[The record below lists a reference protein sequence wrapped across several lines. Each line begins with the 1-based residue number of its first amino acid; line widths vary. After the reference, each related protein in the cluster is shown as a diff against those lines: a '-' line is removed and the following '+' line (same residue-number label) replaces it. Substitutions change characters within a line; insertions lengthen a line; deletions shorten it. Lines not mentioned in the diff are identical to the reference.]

1 MNISAPFIARPI
13 ATWLLAI
20 AILLSGALGYQ
31 ALPVSALPEVDF
43 PTIEVVTQLPGAS
56 PETIETLITASL
68 ERQFGQIPGL
78 LLMTS
83 QSAESTS
90 QITLQF
96 NLNRSMDSA
105 AQDVQAAIN
114 AAAGTLPTNLPYP
127 PTYSKVNPADAPI
140 LTLALT
146 SPALPIDVVSDAA
159 DTLLQPKLSQIEGVG
174 RVTVEGGLR
183 PAVRVR
189 VDPARLA
196 AYGLAMEDVRQ
207 AVAATNANGP
217 KGGFD
222 GPRLAFSLGANDQ
235 LVDAAAYRNLVI
247 AWRNGA
253 PVRLSAV
260 GSVLGGVENDRV
272 GATYDGKPAVV
283 LDIQRQPGANIVQTV
298 RAIQQALPRL
308 RQAIPS
314 GISIAVVSDRT
325 ETIKAS
331 VRDVQYTLIMSIVL
345 VVLVI
350 FIFLRSARATFIPAV
365 ALPLSLIGTFGVM
378 QLLGYSLDNLSLM
391 ALTIATGFVV
401 DDAIVMIENIVRFIE
416 GDRRPPAGSAATGA
430 PLAPG
435 SDRGSD
441 DQARQDGAARSHA
454 ATQGSRPGD
463 AVPGVAVPS
472 ADPAASA
479 TRPPTGGL
487 PPLQAAFRGA
497 AQIGFTIVSLTVS
510 LIAVFIPLLFMTGVV
525 GRLFKEFSVTLAV
538 SVVMSAI
545 VSLTLTPMMCGR
557 LLRPACDD
565 PPGPVARWSER
576 GFDRLLAGYRRTL
589 DWSLNHQTLVLI
601 VGGLTLVGTIGLYA
615 VVPKGFLP
623 RQDTGVVL
631 AVTEAAQSASIPKL
645 VALQSRMAAIIRRD
659 PAVTGVVSFAG
670 AGTINTTPNTGRLT
684 IALKAIGQ
692 RDPMAV
698 VIARMQA
705 AIAGIPGITAFF
717 QPVQDI
723 AIGTRVSR
731 TPFQYTLI
739 DTDATELATWAP
751 RLRDKLASLP
761 ALREVASDQQ
771 IAGLRTF
778 IDVDR
783 VTAMRLGVSMQA
795 IQDTLYDSFG
805 QRQISTI
812 YGQANQYRVVL
823 EADPLWQTDPR
834 SLRLLRVPGLNG
846 AQVPLSAIARI
857 EPVTAP
863 LMIAHQEQFPAVTLS
878 FDLAPGYALGDAI
891 GAVARAEQAIG
902 MPATITGSYAGDAA
916 EFQSS
921 LAAEPW
927 LILAA
932 VVVIYIVLGV
942 LYESWIHPITILSTL
957 PSAGIGALLALMICG
972 IDLSLVALVG
982 IVLLMG
988 IVKKNAIMM
997 VDFAIEAERMGGLSS
1012 REAMRQACLL
1022 RFRPIMMT
1030 TMAALLGALP
1040 LVLEHGAGSELRYPL
1055 GVTIIGG
1062 LLLSQFLTLYT
1073 TPAIYLAFE
1082 RLRARLMGRRAPASA
1097 PAE

>member
-13 ATWLLAI
+13 ATWLLAV
-20 AILLSGALGYQ
+20 AIMLSGALGYR
-31 ALPVSALPEVDF
+31 ALPVSALPDVDF
-43 PTIEVVTQLPGAS
+43 PTIQVVTQLPGAN
-56 PETIETLITASL
+56 PETTETLITASL

-78 LLMTS
+78 LMMTS
-83 QSAESTS
+83 QSAEGTS

-96 NLNRSMDSA
+96 GLNRSMDSA

-114 AAAGTLPTNLPYP
+114 GAAGTLPLNLPYP

-146 SPALPIDVVSDAA
+146 SDGLPIDAISDAA
-159 DTLLQPKLSQIEGVG
+159 DTLLQPKLSEIGGVG
-174 RVTVEGGLR
+174 RVTVQGGMR

-196 AYGLAMEDVRQ
+196 AYGLAMEDVRI
-207 AVAATNANGP
+207 AVAAANVNGA

-235 LVDAAAYRNLVI
+235 LVDAAAYQNLVI

-260 GSVLGGVENDRV
+260 GSVVNGVENNRV
-272 GATYDGKPAVV
+272 GAIYNGTPAVV

-298 RAIQQALPRL
+298 EAIQQALPKL
-308 RQAIPS
+308 RKAIPS
-314 GISIAVVSDRT
+314 GIEVSIVTDRT
-325 ETIKAS
+325 ETIRAS
-331 VRDVQYTLIMSIVL
+331 VRDVQYTLMMSVVL

-350 FIFLRSARATFIPAV
+350 FVFLRSARATFIPAV
-365 ALPLSLIGTFGVM
+365 ALPLSLIGTFGIM
-378 QLLGYSLDNLSLM
+378 HLLGYSLDNLSLM

-401 DDAIVMIENIVRFIE
+401 DDAIVMVENVVRFIE
-416 GDRRPPAGSAATGA
+416 
-430 PLAPG
+430 
-435 SDRGSD
+435 RG
-441 DQARQDGAARSHA
+441 
-454 ATQGSRPGD
+454 
-463 AVPGVAVPS
+463 V
-472 ADPAASA
+472 
-479 TRPPTGGL
+479 
-487 PPLQAAFRGA
+487 PPLEAAFRGA

-510 LIAVFIPLLFMTGVV
+510 LVAVFIPLLFMTGVV
-525 GRLFKEFSVTLAV
+525 GRLFKEFAVTLTV
-538 SVVMSAI
+538 SVVVSAV

-557 LLRPACDD
+557 FLRPAHEQK
-565 PPGPVARWSER
+565 PGLVARWSER
-576 GFDRLLAGYRRTL
+576 GFDKLLAGYRRTL
-589 DWSLNHQTLVLI
+589 DWSFSHQTFVLI
-601 VGGLTLVGTIGLYA
+601 VGALTLVGTIGLYA
-615 VVPKGFLP
+615 MVPKGFLP
-623 RQDTGVVL
+623 RQDTGVLL
-631 AVTEAAQSASIPKL
+631 AVTEAAQSASISSL
-645 VALQSRMAAIIRRD
+645 AAAQTRMAEIIRQD
-659 PAVTGVVSFAG
+659 PAVTGVVSFVG
-670 AGTINTTPNTGRLT
+670 AGTINATPNTGRLT
-684 IALKAIGQ
+684 IALKPVGA
-692 RDPMAV
+692 RDPIDL

-705 AIAGIPGITAFF
+705 GIAGIPGITAFF

-723 AIGTRVSR
+723 QIGTRVSR
-731 TPFQYTLI
+731 TQFQYTLM
-739 DTDATELATWAP
+739 DTDAAELAAWAP
-751 RLRDKLASLP
+751 RLRDKLATLP
-761 ALREVASDQQ
+761 ELRDVATDQQ
-771 IAGLRTF
+771 DEGFRTF
-778 IDVDR
+778 VDVDR
-783 VTAMRLGVSMQA
+783 DAAMRLGVSMQA

-812 YGQANQYRVVL
+812 FGQANQYRVVL
-823 EADPLWQTDPR
+823 EADPLWQSDPN

-846 AQVPLSAIARI
+846 VQVPLSAIARF
-857 EPVTAP
+857 ERVTSP
-863 LMIAHQEQFPAVTLS
+863 LVMSHQAQFPAVTLS
-878 FDLAPGYALGDAI
+878 FDIAPNFSLGHAVD
-891 GAVARAEQAIG
+891 AVARAEKDIG
-902 MPATITGSYAGDAA
+902 MPETITGSYSGDVA

-997 VDFAIEAERMGGLSS
+997 VDFAIEAERTRGMSPHD
-1012 REAMRQACLL
+1012 AMREACLL

-1040 LVLEHGAGSELRYPL
+1040 LVLERGAGSELRYPL
-1055 GVTIIGG
+1055 GVTIVGG

-1082 RLRARLMGRRAPASA
+1082 SLRLRFAGPVSPEPEA
-1097 PAE
+1097 AE

>member
-1 MNISAPFIARPI
+1 MSLSEPFIARPI
-13 ATWLLAI
+13 ATWLLAV
-20 AILLSGALGYQ
+20 AILLSGALGYR

-43 PTIEVVTQLPGAS
+43 PTIQVVTQLPGAS
-56 PETIETLITASL
+56 PETTETLITASL

-83 QSAESTS
+83 QSAEGTS

-96 NLNRSMDSA
+96 GLNRSMDSA

-114 AAAGTLPTNLPYP
+114 AAAGTLPPNLPYP

-146 SPALPIDVVSDAA
+146 SEGLPIDVISDAA
-159 DTLLQPKLSQIEGVG
+159 DTLLQPKLSQIDGVG
-174 RVTVEGGLR
+174 RVTVQGGMR

-196 AYGLAMEDVRQ
+196 AYGLAMEDIRN
-207 AVAATNANGP
+207 AVAAANVNGA

-235 LVDAAAYRNLVI
+235 LVDASAYHDLVI

-260 GSVLGGVENDRV
+260 GSVVGGVENDRV
-272 GATYDGKPAVV
+272 AAAYNGTPAVV

-298 RAIQQALPRL
+298 QAIQEALPRL

-314 GISIAVVSDRT
+314 GIDIGIVTDRT
-325 ETIKAS
+325 ETIRAS
-331 VRDVQYTLIMSIVL
+331 VADVQYTLIMSMVL

-350 FIFLRSARATFIPAV
+350 FVFLRSPRATFIPAV
-365 ALPLSLIGTFGVM
+365 ALPLSLIGTFGIM
-378 QLLGYSLDNLSLM
+378 QLLGFGLDNLSLM
-391 ALTIATGFVV
+391 ALTVATGFVV
-401 DDAIVMIENIVRFIE
+401 DDAIVMIENVVRFIE
-416 GDRRPPAGSAATGA
+416 
-430 PLAPG
+430 
-435 SDRGSD
+435 RG
-441 DQARQDGAARSHA
+441 
-454 ATQGSRPGD
+454 
-463 AVPGVAVPS
+463 V
-472 ADPAASA
+472 
-479 TRPPTGGL
+479 
-487 PPLQAAFRGA
+487 PPLEAAFRGA

-538 SVVMSAI
+538 SVVVSAV

-557 LLRPACDD
+557 LLRPSRAG
-565 PPGPVARWSER
+565 PPGFLGRASER
-576 GFDRLLAGYRRTL
+576 GFDRLLAGYRRSL
-589 DWSLNHQTLVLI
+589 DWSFGHQGFVLTI
-601 VGGLTLVGTIGLYA
+601 GALTLAGTLGLYA

-623 RQDTGVVL
+623 RQDTGVIL

-645 VALQSRMAAIIRRD
+645 VALQSRMAAIVRRD

-684 IALKAIGQ
+684 IALKPVGQ
-692 RDPMAV
+692 RDPMDV
-698 VIARMQA
+698 VLGRLKA
-705 AIAGIPGITAFF
+705 AIGGIAGITAFF

-723 AIGTRVSR
+723 QIGTRVSR
-731 TPFQYTLI
+731 TQFQYTLI
-739 DTDATELATWAP
+739 DTDAAELAVWAP
-751 RLRDKLASLP
+751 RLRAKLAALP
-761 ALREVASDQQ
+761 ELRDVASDQQ
-771 IAGLRTF
+771 NEGFRTL

-783 VTAMRLGVSMQA
+783 DAAMRLGVSMQA
-795 IQDTLYDSFG
+795 IEDTLYDGFG

-812 YGQANQYRVVL
+812 FGQANQYRVVL
-823 EADPLWQTDPR
+823 EADPLWQADPN
-834 SLRLLRVPGLNG
+834 SLRLLRVPATAGAQMSGSAGAQLSG
-846 AQVPLSAIARI
+846 TAAAQVPLSAIARI
-857 EPVTAP
+857 EKVTAP
-863 LMIAHQEQFPAVTLS
+863 LVIAHQEQFPAVTLS
-878 FDLAPGYALGDAI
+878 FDLAPGYALGNAVDAI
-891 GAVARAEQAIG
+891 ARAATDIG
-902 MPATITGSYAGDAA
+902 MPQTITGNYSGDAA

-957 PSAGIGALLALMICG
+957 PSAGIGALLALIACG

-988 IVKKNAIMM
+988 IVKKNAIMI
-997 VDFAIEAERMGGLSS
+997 VDFAIEAERTRGLSS
-1012 REAMRQACLL
+1012 REAMREACLL

-1040 LVLEHGAGSELRYPL
+1040 LVLERGAGSELRYPL

-1073 TPAIYLAFE
+1073 TPAIYMAFE
-1082 RLRARLMGRRAPASA
+1082 RLRLRVIGPRSAEPAA
-1097 PAE
+1097 AE